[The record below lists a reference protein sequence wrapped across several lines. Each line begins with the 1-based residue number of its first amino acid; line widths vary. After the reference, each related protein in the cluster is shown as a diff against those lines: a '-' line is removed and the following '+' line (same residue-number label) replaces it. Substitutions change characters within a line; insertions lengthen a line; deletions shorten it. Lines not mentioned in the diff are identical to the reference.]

1 MSREECKAIQTEKMT
16 VAELV
21 YDIYFAIMLF
31 AKGIGLYEGQAA
43 YNLILVA
50 GTLLIFIKILLTQ
63 HSVYEYIWMALL
75 SLLSLVVYKNSG
87 EKGLIIYT
95 LMLIG
100 VKGVSVKRLFAIG
113 AVIWTGCFFIMHFL
127 TMTGVVPDVFLIHDK
142 LGLGYLLRWS
152 FGYPHPNVLH
162 ISYVVMLIFLLYMVR
177 DDKQKL
183 RSWTIVGF
191 LGNLYVFLFSL
202 SYTGVILATLYLILN
217 YYFCTR
223 RSFTCLEK
231 WLINLVFPVCVV
243 FSIIGP
249 LVIRGRLFDLID
261 KMINTRFSLS
271 KYFLETQPIT
281 LLGTYMDVPNYRYT
295 LDCSYTYAFM
305 HYGVIPFLLICIGYV
320 LLIRNCLKENKRK
333 ELAVILG
340 LAIAGITEPFLFN
353 TSYKNPAF
361 LFMGAYLFTL
371 SAHIVSR
378 LPSIFGKQIQCLKV
392 GNRSITIGSAKQEQ
406 KETVSSGFTGKER
419 RTLIILFLA
428 AAVIA
433 GGIYGFTV
441 QMPESI
447 YVPDSIADDIDNEPD
462 YLTQEEIDSI
472 AEEGAWVMAYYGE
485 QERMYRYEG
494 TIITVEYIRGIVRT
508 GVWTGGIVTC
518 LAAIFLHHRK
528 RSAII

>member
-1 MSREECKAIQTEKMT
+1 MKTEGCKAIQTDKMT
-16 VAELV
+16 VAELI
-21 YDIYFAIMLF
+21 YYIYFAIMLF
-31 AKGIGLYEGQAA
+31 AKGIGLYEGQTA

-63 HSVYEYIWMALL
+63 HSVYEYIWMVLF
-75 SLLSLVVYKNSG
+75 SLLSLIVYKNSG

-113 AVIWTGCFFIMHFL
+113 AVIWTGCFLIMHFL
-127 TMTGVVPDVFLIHDK
+127 TMTGVISDVFLVHDK

-162 ISYVVMLIFLLYMVR
+162 ISYVVMLVFLLYMVR
-177 DDKQKL
+177 EDKQKL
-183 RSWTIVGF
+183 RRWTIVGF

-223 RSFTCLEK
+223 KSFTRVEK
-231 WLINLVFPVCVV
+231 WLINLVFPACVA

-249 LVIRGRLFDLID
+249 LVIKGRLFDLID
-261 KMINTRFSLS
+261 KVINTRFSLS

-281 LLGTYMDVPNYRYT
+281 LFGTYMEVPNYYYT

-305 HYGVIPFLLICIGYV
+305 HYGVISFLLICIGYV

-361 LFMGAYLFTL
+361 LFMGVYLFTA
-371 SAHIVSR
+371 SARIVSQ
-378 LPSIFGKQIQCLKV
+378 LPSIFGKQIQCLKF
-392 GNRSITIGSAKQEQ
+392 GSRSITIGSVKQEQ
-406 KETVSSGFTGKER
+406 KETVSSGFTRKEQR
-419 RTLIILFLA
+419 MLIILFLA
-428 AAVIA
+428 AAVFG
-433 GGIYGFTV
+433 GGIYGHTA

-447 YVPDSIADDIDNEPD
+447 YVPDSVADDIDNEPD
-462 YLTQEEIDSI
+462 YLSQEEIDTI
-472 AEEGAWVMAYYGE
+472 VEEGAWVMAYYGE

-494 TIITVEYIRGIVRT
+494 TIITVEYVRGIVST

-518 LAAIFLHHRK
+518 LAAIFLHYRK